1 MQQTFVV
8 GFWSVVL
15 KTLDH
20 FKRNTKQKQYKA
32 KLKAIQSIGKDAR
45 MRAICSI
52 QYETNLSR
60 QVHEKAFRW
69 SLVSVALKIQIH

>member
-20 FKRNTKQKQYKA
+20 LQQNTEQKQYKA
-32 KLKAIQSIGKDAR
+32 
-45 MRAICSI
+45 
-52 QYETNLSR
+52 
-60 QVHEKAFRW
+60 
-69 SLVSVALKIQIH
+69 